1 MALKF
6 IPLPYDSELMSSSI
20 IDAQVMSTFLSIEF
34 GYKDGNSEA
43 TITLRDKTIMA
54 VDTMITKDLMPGLL
68 VIFQI
73 QGHAAAIPIAWV
85 GVQDDR
91 ERLMKDLQKIF
102 EWPEV
107 TIDTGRKI
115 YLETDTSKPI
125 GVQRSYTI
133 IPSSML
139 DIFVVETGDF
149 GGSWRADNQ
158 SNPIHD
164 IITHLDTLPDD
175 PRDMKL

>member
-54 VDTMITKDLMPGLL
+54 VDAMITKDLMPGL
-68 VIFQI
+68 IAMFQV

-85 GVQDDR
+85 VVQDNC
-91 ERLMKDLQKIF
+91 EQFMEDLQKIF
-102 EWPEV
+102 EWQEV
-107 TIDTGRKI
+107 SIDTERKI
-115 YLETDTSKPI
+115 YLETDTSEPI
-125 GVQRSYTI
+125 GVQRSYTVI
-133 IPSSML
+133 ASSML
-139 DIFVVETGDF
+139 DIFVIPTGDF
-149 GGSWRADNQ
+149 GGSWVADNP
-158 SNPIHD
+158 NTPIYD
-164 IITHLDTLPDD
+164 IITHLDTMPDD
-175 PRDMKL
+175 PRDKKL